1 MRADPKSEGG
11 WRMAD
16 GERALVLLSFY
27 QRSSAFIGGE
37 KWNNKQF
44 LIFAPIYLLLST
56 ANRAV

>member
-1 MRADPKSEGG
+1 MADGG